1 MSTLL
6 LLGSVNNTDP
16 YLHLQPDVSLVA
28 APKSIL
34 QTGFKNTAK
43 WMLIAMQQDTPR
55 VSTLL
60 LEGPSAS
67 AQQQAVSTLAGKL
80 RQGEAV

>member
-6 LLGSVNNTDP
+6 LLGSVNTDL
-16 YLHLQPDVSLVA
+16 YLHLQPNASLVA
-28 APKSIL
+28 APESIL
-34 QTGFKNTAK
+34 QTGFKITAK
-43 WMLIAMQQDTPR
+43 WMLIAKQQDTPR

-67 AQQQAVSTLAGKL
+67 AQQQPVSTLAGKL
-80 RQGEAV
+80 RKGEAV